1 MRIALITALVVAL
14 PRIALA
20 CPVCF
25 GQNDSPLAQAMNS
38 GILLMLGVVAGML
51 TAFASFFIYLI
62 RRAKHVAA
70 QEQAELRS
78 QEGTAQC

>member
-1 MRIALITALVVAL
+1 MRTALLTALVVAL

-25 GQNDSPLAQAMNS
+25 GENDSPIAQAMNS
-38 GILLMLGVVAGML
+38 GILLMLGIVAAML

-62 RRAKHVAA
+62 RRARQVAA
-70 QEQAELRS
+70 QEQADLRS

>member
-1 MRIALITALVVAL
+1 MRTALLTALVVAL

-25 GQNDSPLAQAMNS
+25 GENDSPIAQAMNS
-38 GILLMLGVVAGML
+38 GILLMLGVVAAML

-62 RRAKHVAA
+62 RRARQVAA
-70 QEQAELRS
+70 QEQADLRS

>member
-25 GQNDSPLAQAMNS
+25 GENDSPIAQAMNS
-38 GILLMLGVVAGML
+38 GILMMLGVVAGML

-62 RRAKHVAA
+62 RRAKQAA
-70 QEQAELRS
+70 AEEQAEVRS

>member
-1 MRIALITALVVAL
+1 MRTALFTALVVAL

-25 GQNDSPLAQAMNS
+25 GENDSPIAQAMNS
-38 GILLMLGVVAGML
+38 GILLMLGIVAAML

-62 RRAKHVAA
+62 RRGRQVAA
-70 QEQAELRS
+70 QEQADLRS

>member
-1 MRIALITALVVAL
+1 MRTALFTALVVAL

-25 GQNDSPLAQAMNS
+25 GENDSPIAQAMNS
-38 GILLMLGVVAGML
+38 GILLMLGVVAAML

-62 RRAKHVAA
+62 RRGRQVAA
-70 QEQAELRS
+70 QEQADLRS